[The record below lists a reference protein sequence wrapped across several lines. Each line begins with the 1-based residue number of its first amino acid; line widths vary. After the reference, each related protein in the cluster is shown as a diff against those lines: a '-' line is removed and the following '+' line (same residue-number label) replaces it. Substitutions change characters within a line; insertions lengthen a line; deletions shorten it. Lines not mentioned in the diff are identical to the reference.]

1 MERIVYRI
9 SLDATKSG
17 IQGTLQGFMTGDIL
31 SRRIEITLA
40 YRGESVALTESE
52 TAVMYIHKTGAE
64 TPSINSCTID
74 GDKVIYDVLQSDVDT
89 AGITKMQLKI
99 VSGEQVLM
107 SPYFAIEV
115 TDSMTGDTQAV
126 TTPTYTALETALA
139 QAQTVYNSRL
149 ISVELGEDLIFTAT
163 YADGTIYTSDAI
175 ANEIGGVSEA
185 EAARIIAEENRVLA
199 ESERANEFSTM
210 KNDVQRAVN
219 TTTELQNEVKS
230 LVDSNVVTTED
241 RQKWDGKAD
250 GLSYVGSK
258 LSLLNGDEVLNT
270 VEIIG
275 GGGEVVIPDKVLTA
289 TNVTAMEAVTPV
301 LNAELFGSRAPE
313 AYALKEELTAHN
325 VPRLSFD
332 SLTDIETFVNN
343 YSASFDDGIFY
354 EFEVNGVAEYEL
366 SEGVWYISGTKTDS
380 LYETQAAKRYCPDGV
395 EVKRRSK
402 YNGEWSRWVADVNA
416 LDLANI
422 TNGTTKVGNADK
434 LDGHDA
440 EYFAPL
446 SLLMAQKMPVGTDLN
461 DCRELGTYYFDSYA
475 TNYVNVPSDT
485 AHNGIMVV
493 RKQSSIRLVQEYVA
507 INTGRM
513 YTRTTG
519 NATTWDVWKEIA
531 STAYIANE
539 LATKL
544 ANYLPLTGG
553 KIENSNPHALGI
565 GNTASDLVLPYYR
578 GVSGLLGY
586 LGFNGENNPVFATKA
601 GLLRPLLHT
610 GNKPTGIYTGNGDAT
625 ARTINTGGVG
635 STIAIYSASGGIMAI
650 VTAGGSISSSA
661 ASMTGISGSEAKF
674 VDGVLTLATTNSRL
688 NANGIT
694 YTYQV
699 L

>member
-139 QAQTVYNSRL
+139 QAQTVYDSRL

-199 ESERANEFSTM
+199 ESERANEFATM
-210 KNDVQRAVN
+210 KNDVQRAVD

-258 LSLLNGDEVLNT
+258 LSLLNGNEVLNT
-270 VEIIG
+270 VEIIGG

-289 TNVTAMEAVTPV
+289 TNVTATEAVTPV

-332 SLTDIETFVNN
+332 SLTEIETFVNN

-395 EVKRRSK
+395 ELKRRSK
-402 YNGEWSRWVADVNA
+402 YNGAWSRWVADVNA
-416 LDLANI
+416 LDLANYLPKTGGTVDGHLFVASSEAVDRMI
-422 TNGTTKVGNADK
+422 YLQNSVRSIFQKMHSNGLYQLYDKTNNKAIIESTANGTNT
-434 LDGHDA
+434 
-440 EYFAPL
+440 F
-446 SLLMAQKMPVGTDLN
+446 
-461 DCRELGTYYFDSYA
+461 
-475 TNYVNVPSDT
+475 
-485 AHNGIMVV
+485 NG
-493 RKQSSIRLVQEYVA
+493 
-507 INTGRM
+507 
-513 YTRTTG
+513 
-519 NATTWDVWKEIA
+519 
-531 STAYIANE
+531 
-539 LATKL
+539 
-544 ANYLPLTGG
+544 
-553 KIENSNPHALGI
+553 
-565 GNTASDLVLPYYR
+565 TASGNLPMNGGGTVKKEGDTPLV
-578 GVSGLLGY
+578 V
-586 LGFNGENNPVFATKA
+586 ENTKA
-601 GLLRPLLHT
+601 GNSYTYIGYKNSNGINYMGFNNGKPYVYGQGNILHT
-610 GNKPTGIYTGNGDAT
+610 GNKPTGTYTGNGSAT
-625 ARTINTGGVG
+625 TRTISTNGLGNCVLIFRGASCFAILSQAGYIAFNGTSVVCGTDAYFSTGK
-635 STIAIYSASGGIMAI
+635 IY
-650 VTAGGSISSSA
+650 ISSTSELFNT
-661 ASMTGISGSEAKF
+661 SGISYE
-674 VDGVLTLATTNSRL
+674 
-688 NANGIT
+688 
-694 YTYQV
+694 YQV